1 MQDSKAENLVDILKE
16 KVLAGYNIS
25 REEALALAAAD
36 LAALCAAA
44 DEIRCSFCG
53 DAFDMCTIIN
63 AKSGRCSEKCKYCAQ
78 AGCYSTDVEEY
89 PLLESEKIVEAAKYS
104 AEQGVMRFSL
114 VTSGKRLADWEVDK
128 ACAIIQEICQSCD
141 IAVCA
146 SFGLLEEAQFARLK
160 AAGLTRVHN
169 NLEASRRFFPNVCTT
184 HSYDDKI
191 AAIKAAQAV
200 GLSVCSGGIM
210 GLGESMADRIDM
222 ALDLRDLGV
231 NSVPVNML
239 NPIAGTPFA
248 DNDLLTNDD
257 MRRICAVF
265 RFILPRAAIRLA
277 GGRLLLG
284 DSGRGCFQSGANA
297 AISGDMLTTTGETIA
312 SDKEIIAG
320 LGYRRALLDE

>member
-1 MQDSKAENLVDILKE
+1 
-16 KVLAGYNIS
+16 
-25 REEALALAAAD
+25 
-36 LAALCAAA
+36 
-44 DEIRCSFCG
+44 
-53 DAFDMCTIIN
+53 
-63 AKSGRCSEKCKYCAQ
+63 
-78 AGCYSTDVEEY
+78 
-89 PLLESEKIVEAAKYS
+89 
-104 AEQGVMRFSL
+104 
-114 VTSGKRLADWEVDK
+114 
-128 ACAIIQEICQSCD
+128 
-141 IAVCA
+141 
-146 SFGLLEEAQFARLK
+146 
-160 AAGLTRVHN
+160 
-169 NLEASRRFFPNVCTT
+169 
-184 HSYDDKI
+184 
-191 AAIKAAQAV
+191 
-200 GLSVCSGGIM
+200 
-210 GLGESMADRIDM
+210 M